1 MPWISEKKLSDIYT
15 LLERQG
21 NSICEMSKQLNN
33 QQAVIEDLRF
43 SSTARTYSMGEVDL
57 AKLAIKVEEINRKI
71 ESGQLA
77 KDAADR
83 LVKDILTA
91 YYKGMQ

>member
-1 MPWISEKKLSDIYT
+1 MTWISRKELSEIYT
-15 LLERQG
+15 LLGRQG
-21 NSICEMSKQLNN
+21 DSIREMKKRLDN
-33 QQAVIEDLRF
+33 QKNAIEDLRF
-43 SSTARTYSMGEVDL
+43 SSKARTYSMGEVDL
-57 AKLAIKVEEINRKI
+57 AKLAIKVEEINRMI

-77 KDAADR
+77 KAAADR

>member
-1 MPWISEKKLSDIYT
+1 MPWISKRELDFLKDGIRLNEGRIRD
-15 LLERQG
+15 LEERLD
-21 NSICEMSKQLNN
+21 NHKS
-33 QQAVIEDLRF
+33 AIEDLQF
-43 SSTARTYSMGEVDL
+43 SSKARTYSMGEVDL
-57 AKLAIKVEEINRKI
+57 AKLAIKVEEINRMI

-77 KDAADR
+77 KAAADR

>member
-1 MPWISEKKLSDIYT
+1 
-15 LLERQG
+15 
-21 NSICEMSKQLNN
+21 
-33 QQAVIEDLRF
+33 
-43 SSTARTYSMGEVDL
+43 MGEVDL
-57 AKLAIKVEEINRKI
+57 AKLAIKVEEINRMI

-77 KDAADR
+77 KAAADR